1 MLRQIGILLFALLIS
16 CHTVKKRAKPPE
28 PIQLTK
34 TETKKE
40 LDLFQ
45 LIETKDCPT
54 CHSIDTKYIGPPF
67 ISVSRKYEVTDENIN
82 RLSLKIINGGIGV
95 WGDVPMTPH
104 TTLTRVEAKEIVT
117 LILTLKNQQ

>member
-1 MLRQIGILLFALLIS
+1 MLKQIGFLLLAVLIS
-16 CHTVKKRAKPPE
+16 CHTIKKQGPSPE
-28 PIQLTK
+28 RIQLTK
-34 TETKKE
+34 TEKKKG

-54 CHSIDTKYIGPPF
+54 CHTIDTKYIGPPF